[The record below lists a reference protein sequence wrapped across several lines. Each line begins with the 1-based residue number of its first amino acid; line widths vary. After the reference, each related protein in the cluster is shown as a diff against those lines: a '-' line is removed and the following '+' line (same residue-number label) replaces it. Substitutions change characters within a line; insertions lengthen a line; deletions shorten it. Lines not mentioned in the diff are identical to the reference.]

1 MLLLSYIDSNSG
13 SLVAQVAVA
22 GFAGAAVVVKLGWR
36 RATDR
41 LRGSRGHGTPDASEG
56 AETRDS

>member
-1 MLLLSYIDSNSG
+1 MFFSYIDSSSG

-22 GFAGAAVVVKLGWR
+22 GFAGAAVAAKLTWR

-41 LRGSRGHGTPDASEG
+41 LRRSRGRGNGAAAG
-56 AETRDS
+56 AETHAS